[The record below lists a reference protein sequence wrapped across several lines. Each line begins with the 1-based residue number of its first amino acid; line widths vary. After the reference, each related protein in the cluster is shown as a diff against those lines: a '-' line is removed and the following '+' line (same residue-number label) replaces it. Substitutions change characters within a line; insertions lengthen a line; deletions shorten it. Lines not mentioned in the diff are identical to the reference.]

1 MAPTNRLSPIPQP
14 PTKPVVGNMLSLDPT
29 APVQNL
35 ARLARELGP
44 IFWLDMMGAPV
55 VFVAGHDLV
64 DELSDEKRFD
74 KAVRG
79 PLRRVRAIG
88 GDGLFTADTDEPN
101 WSKAHNILLQPFGNR
116 AMQSYHPSMVDIAEQ
131 LVKKWERLNADE
143 EIDVVHD
150 MTALTL
156 DTIGLCGFDYRFNSF
171 YRRDYHPFVASLVR
185 SLETIM
191 MIRGLPLENL
201 WMQKRRRDMASDVEF
216 MNRMVDEIVAE
227 RRKNATAAD
236 DKKDMLAA
244 MMTGVD
250 RATGTQLDDVN
261 IRYQINTFLIA
272 GHETTSGLLSCT
284 IYALL
289 KHPEVLKK
297 AYEEVDRVLGPDINA
312 RPTYQQVTQLTY
324 ITQVLKEALR
334 MWPPAPAYGISPL
347 KDETI
352 GGKYKLRKN
361 TFVTVLVLALHRDPS
376 VWGPNPDAFNPENF
390 SREAEAARPVNAWK
404 PFGNGQRAC
413 IGRGFAMHEAA
424 LAIGMILQRF
434 KLIDVHRYQMHL
446 KETLTIKPEGF
457 KIKVRPRTD
466 QERGSFT
473 GAATATP
480 AANPAA
486 PRARTRPGHN
496 TPLLVLYGSNLGT
509 AEELATRVADLAEI
523 NGFATTLAPLDD
535 HVGKLPTQGGVLIFC
550 ASYNGAAPDN
560 ATQFVQWLGS
570 ELPRDAFANLRYAV
584 FGCGNSDWAATYQ
597 SIPRFIDEQLAAHGG
612 KSVYARGEGDARSDL
627 DGQFEQ
633 WFAKAA
639 PEAVK
644 EFGVDTGLSRNAEDE
659 PLYSIEPLAPSVTN
673 TVVALGGAAP
683 MQLLANTELQN
694 KTGPYASER
703 STRHIEVQLPPGA
716 LYRVG
721 DHLSVVPRNDPA
733 LVDSVAR
740 RFGFLPS
747 DQIRLQVADGRR
759 AQLPVGEAVSVGRLL
774 TDFVELQ
781 QVATRKQIQILSE
794 HTRCPVTKP
803 KLLAFVGED
812 AASGERYRSDI
823 LGKRKSVF
831 DLLEEHP
838 ACELPLHVYLE
849 MLSLLAPRYYS
860 ISSSPSVDAS
870 RCSVTVAV
878 VDAPAASG
886 RGIYK
891 GICSNYLA
899 GRRAGETI
907 YATLRETKAGF
918 RLPADPTVPVIMIGP
933 GTGLA
938 PFRGFLQERAA
949 LKARGAALGPA
960 MLFFGCRHP
969 EQDYLYADELKGFAA
984 DGITELRTGFSRGEG
999 PKTYVQ
1005 NLIAAEKDRVWALIE
1020 QGAIIYVC
1028 GDGGKMEPD
1037 VKATLVAIYR
1047 ERRAAD
1053 AASRPALDRRPRRQK
1068 SLRTRRLGGRVE
1080 TFQCRRRLVRDCAQ
1094 ER

>member
-1 MAPTNRLSPIPQP
+1 MPAKNRLSPIPQAP
-14 PTKPVVGNMLSLDPT
+14 AKPVVGNILSLDST
-29 APVQNL
+29 APAQSLV
-35 ARLARELGP
+35 RLAKKLGP
-44 IFWLDMMGAPV
+44 IYWLDMMGAPFV
-55 VFVAGHDLV
+55 VVSGHDLV
-64 DELSDEKRFD
+64 DELSDEKRFG
-74 KAVRG
+74 KLVRG

-88 GDGLFTADTDEPN
+88 GDGLFTADTTEPN

-131 LVKKWERLNADE
+131 LVKKWERLNADD

-201 WMQKRRRDMASDVEF
+201 WMQKRRRDLAADVHF
-216 MNRMVDEIVAE
+216 MNKMVDEIVAE
-227 RRKNATAAD
+227 RRSASAAD

-250 RATGTQLDDVN
+250 RVTGEQLDDVN

-289 KHPEVLKK
+289 KHPDVLRK
-297 AYEEVDRVLGPDINA
+297 AYEEVDSVLGPDINA

-334 MWPPAPAYGISPL
+334 LWPPAPAYGIGPFQ
-347 KDETI
+347 DETI

-361 TFVTVLVLALHRDPS
+361 QFITILVLALHRDPS
-376 VWGPNPDAFNPENF
+376 VWGPNPDAFDPENF
-390 SREAEAARPVNAWK
+390 SRQAEAARPVNAWK

-434 KLIDVHRYQMHL
+434 RLIDVHRYQMHL
-446 KETLTIKPEGF
+446 KETLTIKPDGL
-457 KIKVRPRTD
+457 KIKVRARTEK
-466 QERGSFT
+466 ERGT
-473 GAATATP
+473 YAGTTATAGP
-480 AANPAA
+480 SAAA

-509 AEELATRVADLAEI
+509 AEELATRVADLAEV
-523 NGFATTLAPLDD
+523 NGFGTRLAPLDD
-535 HVGKLPTQGGVLIFC
+535 FVGKLPDEGGVLIFC
-550 ASYNGAAPDN
+550 ASYNGAPPDN
-560 ATQFVQWLGS
+560 ATQFVKWLGGG
-570 ELPRDAFANLRYAV
+570 LPKDALSKLRYAV

-597 SIPRFIDEQLAAHGG
+597 SVPRLIDEQLAAHGG
-612 KSVYARGEGDARSDL
+612 RSVYTRGEGDARGDL
-627 DGQFEQ
+627 DGEFEN
-633 WFAKAA
+633 WFAKLA
-639 PEAVK
+639 PLATK
-644 EFGVDTGLSRNAEDE
+644 EFGIESNFARSAEDE
-659 PLYSIEPLAPSVTN
+659 PLYRIEPVASTVVN
-673 TVVALGGAAP
+673 AVVALGGASP
-683 MQLLANTELQN
+683 MQVLANTELQN
-694 KTGPYASER
+694 KVGAHASER
-703 STRHIEVQLPPGA
+703 STRHIEVQLPEG
-716 LYRVG
+716 LTYRVG

-733 LVDSVAR
+733 LVDAVAR
-740 RFGFLPS
+740 RFGFLPA
-747 DQIRLQVADGRR
+747 DQIRLQVAEGRR
-759 AQLPVGEAVSVGRLL
+759 AQLPVGDAVSVGRLL

-781 QVATRKQIQILSE
+781 QVATRKQIQIMSE

-803 KLLAFVGED
+803 KLLAFVGDD
-812 AASGERYRSDI
+812 AASSERYRAEI
-823 LGKRKSVF
+823 HGRRKSVF
-831 DLLEEHP
+831 DLLMEYP
-838 ACELPLHVYLE
+838 ACELPLHTYLE

-860 ISSSPSVDAS
+860 ISSSPSLDPS
-870 RCSVTVAV
+870 RCTVTVAV
-878 VDAPAASG
+878 VEGPASSG

-899 GRRAGETI
+899 GRRADETI
-907 YATLRETKAGF
+907 HATVRETKAGF
-918 RLPADPTVPVIMIGP
+918 RLPDDPAVPIIMIGP

-949 LKARGAALGPA
+949 RKAKGETLGPA

-969 EQDYLYADELKGFAA
+969 EQDYLYADELKAFAA
-984 DGITELRTGFSRGEG
+984 DGITELHTAFSRGG
-999 PKTYVQ
+999 GAKTYVQ
-1005 NLIAAEKDRVWALIE
+1005 NLVTAEQDRVWKLIE
-1020 QGAIIYVC
+1020 DGAIIYVC
-1028 GDGGKMEPD
+1028 GDGAKMEPD
-1037 VKATLVAIYR
+1037 VKAALVAIYR
-1047 ERRAAD
+1047 ERKQADPQAAQRWIEEMG
-1053 AASRPALDRRPRRQK
+1053 ANNRYVLDVWA
-1068 SLRTRRLGGRVE
+1068 GG
-1080 TFQCRRRLVRDCAQ
+1080 
-1094 ER
+1094 

>member
-1 MAPTNRLSPIPQP
+1 MASSNRLSPIPQP
-14 PTKPVVGNMLSLDPT
+14 PTKPVVGNMLSLDST

-44 IFWLDMMGAPV
+44 IFWLDMMGAPLV
-55 VFVAGHDLV
+55 IVSGHDLV
-64 DELSDEKRFD
+64 NELSDEKRFD

-79 PLRRVRAIG
+79 PLRRVRAIA
-88 GDGLFTADTDEPN
+88 GDGLFTADTSEPN

-171 YRRDYHPFVASLVR
+171 YRRDYHPFVESLVR

-191 MIRGLPLENL
+191 MIRGLPLENW
-201 WMQKRRRDMASDVEF
+201 WMQKRRRDLAADVAF

-227 RRKNATAAD
+227 RRTNTEVAS
-236 DKKDMLAA
+236 DKKDMLGA

-250 RATGTQLDDVN
+250 RSTGEQLDDVN

-284 IYALL
+284 LYALL
-289 KHPEVLKK
+289 KHPDVLKK
-297 AYEEVDRVLGPDINA
+297 AYEEVDRVLGPDINV

-334 MWPPAPAYGISPL
+334 LWPPAPAYGIAPL

-352 GGKYKLRKN
+352 GGKYKLKKN
-361 TFVTVLVLALHRDPS
+361 TFITVLALALHRDPS
-376 VWGPNPDAFNPENF
+376 VWGPNPDAFDPENF

-434 KLIDVHRYQMHL
+434 KLLDVNRYQMQL
-446 KETLTIKPEGF
+446 KETLTIKPDGF
-457 KIKVRPRTD
+457 KIKVRPRSEK
-466 QERGSFT
+466 ERGAYT
-473 GAATATP
+473 GTAAATA
-480 AANPAA
+480 AASGVAAA
-486 PRARTRPGHN
+486 PRARTRPAHN

-509 AEELATRVADLAEI
+509 AEELATRVADLAEV
-523 NGFATTLAPLDD
+523 NGFTTRLAPLDD
-535 HVGKLPTQGGVLIFC
+535 FVGKLPEQGGVLIFC
-550 ASYNGAAPDN
+550 ASYNGAPPDN
-560 ATQFVQWLGS
+560 AAQFVNWLRGD
-570 ELPRDAFANLRYAV
+570 LPKDAFAKLRYVV

-597 SIPRFIDEQLAAHGG
+597 SIPRLIDEQLAAHGARA
-612 KSVYARGEGDARSDL
+612 VYVRGEGDARSDL

-639 PEAVK
+639 PQAVK
-644 EFGVDTGLSRNAEDE
+644 EFGVDSNFSRSAEDE
-659 PLYSIEPLAPSVTN
+659 PLYRIEPVAPSAVN
-673 TVVALGGAAP
+673 AVIALGGVSP
-683 MQLLANTELQN
+683 MKLLANGELQN
-694 KTGPYASER
+694 KEGANPSQR
-703 STRHIEVQLPPGA
+703 STRHIEVQLPPDIS
-716 LYRVG
+716 YRVG
-721 DHLSVVPRNDPA
+721 DHLSVVPRNDPV

-740 RFGFLPS
+740 RFGFLPA
-747 DQIRLQVADGRR
+747 DQIRLQVAEGRR
-759 AQLPVGEAVSVGRLL
+759 AQLPAGEPVSVGRLL

-781 QVATRKQIQILSE
+781 QVATRKQIQIMSE

-803 KLLAFVGED
+803 KLAAYLGDD
-812 AASGERYRSDI
+812 AASSQRYRADI

-831 DLLEEHP
+831 DLLEEYP
-838 ACELPLHVYLE
+838 ACELPFHAYLE

-860 ISSSPSVDAS
+860 ISSSASVDPS

-878 VDAPAASG
+878 VEGPASSG
-886 RGIYK
+886 RGVYK
-891 GICSNYLA
+891 GVCSNYLA
-899 GRRAGETI
+899 GRRANETI
-907 YATLRETKAGF
+907 HATVRETKAGF
-918 RLPADPTVPVIMIGP
+918 RLPDDASVPIIMIGP

-938 PFRGFLQERAA
+938 PFRGFLQERAER
-949 LKARGAALGPA
+949 KAKGASLGPA

-969 EQDYLYADELKGFAA
+969 DQDFIYADELKAFAVS
-984 DGITELRTGFSRGEG
+984 GITQLHTAFSRGEG

-1005 NLIAAEKDRVWALIE
+1005 HLVAAQKDRVWSLIE

-1028 GDGGKMEPD
+1028 GDGGRMEPD
-1037 VKATLVAIYR
+1037 VKAALVAIYS
-1047 ERRAAD
+1047 ERTGRD
-1053 AASRPALDRRPRRQK
+1053 AAAGQRWIDDLGANNRYVLDVWA
-1068 SLRTRRLGGRVE
+1068 GG
-1080 TFQCRRRLVRDCAQ
+1080 
-1094 ER
+1094 